1 MAMNIDFNRAELH
14 LQARQV
20 LRVYDPLGA
29 RVECVR
35 GALWIT
41 QNQDF
46 EDHFLAA
53 NDALTLDRRGLTL
66 IHAQQ
71 PSELVLVEPAPR
83 TPLRERIARAL
94 LSALREVG
102 RWLARTFGP
111 ESIERMRDRAWHHGL

>member
-1 MAMNIDFNRAELH
+1 MNIGFNHAELH

-41 QNQDF
+41 QDRDF

-53 NDALTLDRRGLTL
+53 NDALTLDRRGLAL

-71 PSELVLVEPAPR
+71 ESELVLFEPAPR
-83 TPLRERIARAL
+83 PRLGERTARAL
-94 LSALREVG
+94 LAALRAVG
-102 RWLARTFGP
+102 RWLARSFGP

>member
-1 MAMNIDFNRAELH
+1 MNIGFNHAALH

-20 LRVYDPLGA
+20 LRVYDSLGA

-41 QNQDF
+41 QDRDL

-53 NDALTLDRRGLTL
+53 NDALTLDRSGLAL

-71 PSELVLVEPAPR
+71 ESELVLFEPAPR
-83 TPLRERIARAL
+83 PRLGVRIARTL
-94 LSALREVG
+94 LPALRAVG
-102 RWLARTFGP
+102 RWLAQTFGP
-111 ESIERMRDRAWHHGL
+111 ESIERMRDRAWRHGL

>member
-1 MAMNIDFNRAELH
+1 MNIGFDRAELH
-14 LQARQV
+14 LHAREV

-35 GALWIT
+35 GSLWIT
-41 QNQDF
+41 QDQDF

-53 NDALTLDRRGLTL
+53 NDAITLDRQGLAL

-83 TPLRERIARAL
+83 PSWAERLARA
-94 LSALREVG
+94 AG

-111 ESIERMRDRAWHHGL
+111 ESLDRPRNWPRSI

>member
-1 MAMNIDFNRAELH
+1 MNIGFNHAELH

-29 RVECVR
+29 RVKCVR

-41 QNQDF
+41 QDRDF

-53 NDALTLDRRGLTL
+53 NDALTLDRSGLAL

-71 PSELVLVEPAPR
+71 ESELVLFEPAPR
-83 TPLRERIARAL
+83 PRLGQRIARAL
-94 LSALREVG
+94 RPALRAVG
-102 RWLARTFGP
+102 RWLAQTFGP
-111 ESIERMRDRAWHHGL
+111 QSIDRMRDRAWHHGL

>member
-1 MAMNIDFNRAELH
+1 MNIGINRAELH
-14 LQARQV
+14 LQAHQV
-20 LRVYDPLGA
+20 LRVYDSVGA

-41 QNQDF
+41 QDRDF

-53 NDALTLDRRGLTL
+53 NDALTLDRRGLAL

-71 PSELVLVEPAPR
+71 PSEFVLFEPAPR
-83 TPLRERIARAL
+83 TPSRERIARA
-94 LSALREVG
+94 VG

-111 ESIERMRDRAWHHGL
+111 ESIERMRGRAWHHGL

>member
-1 MAMNIDFNRAELH
+1 MNIGFNHAELH

-41 QNQDF
+41 QERDF
-46 EDHFLAA
+46 EDHLLAA
-53 NDALTLDRRGLTL
+53 NDALTLDRRGLAL

-71 PSELVLVEPAPR
+71 ESEFVLFEPAPLLPWR
-83 TPLRERIARAL
+83 RRIARTL
-94 LSALREVG
+94 LGALRAVG
-102 RWLARTFGP
+102 GWLARTFGP
-111 ESIERMRDRAWHHGL
+111 ESIERLRDRAWHHGL

>member
-1 MAMNIDFNRAELH
+1 MNIGINRAELH

-41 QNQDF
+41 QDRDF
-46 EDHFLAA
+46 EDHILAA
-53 NDALTLDRRGLTL
+53 NDALTLDKRGLTL

-71 PSELVLVEPAPR
+71 ESELVLFEPAPR
-83 TPLRERIARAL
+83 APLHERIVR
-94 LSALREVG
+94 STLR
-102 RWLARTFGP
+102 WFTRTFGP
-111 ESIERMRDRAWHHGL
+111 ESIERLRHHAWHHGL

>member
-1 MAMNIDFNRAELH
+1 MNIGFNRVELH
-14 LQARQV
+14 LQRQEV

-41 QNQDF
+41 QDKDF

-53 NDALTLDRRGLTL
+53 RDALTLDRRGLTL

-71 PSELVLVEPAPR
+71 PSEIVLFEPAR
-83 TPLRERIARAL
+83 RAGLRERTGRALAAAARA
-94 LSALREVG
+94 VG
-102 RWLARTFGP
+102 RWIVRAFGP
-111 ESIERMRDRAWHHGL
+111 ESIGRPGLRAWNRVL